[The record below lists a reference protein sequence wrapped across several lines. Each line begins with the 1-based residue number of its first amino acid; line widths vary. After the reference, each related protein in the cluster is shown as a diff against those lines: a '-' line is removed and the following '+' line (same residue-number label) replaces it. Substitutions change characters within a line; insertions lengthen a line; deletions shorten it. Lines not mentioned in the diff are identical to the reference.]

1 MERNP
6 ILEIDSLYMPG
17 LEYCPKNVQDNF
29 MDFSERIILWQ
40 VAIKELQNMSEL
52 VEDMIS
58 HLTKE
63 EGDILRISPPLFSK

>member
-1 MERNP
+1 
-6 ILEIDSLYMPG
+6 MPG

-63 EGDILRISPPLFSK
+63 EGDFLRI